1 MHALAV
7 YRYPLSRILADYFL
21 GIGGAVMA
29 GGLVAL
35 APGSLFVLILF
46 GGLTSVF
53 LLFTIR
59 TAFRQRLRIA
69 ADADGIRVS
78 GGWVRSL
85 RWDEVE
91 TVTLRYF
98 STRRSRKGGWMTL
111 TLRGRK
117 AGRGR
122 AQKIAIDSHLEGFEA
137 LARRA
142 GALVAE
148 RDLPLDPASASN
160 FAALD
165 IGLKNIAA

>member
-1 MHALAV
+1 MAV
-7 YRYPLSRILADYFL
+7 YRYPLTRILADYFL
-21 GIGGAVMA
+21 GIGGAVMS

-35 APGSLFVLILF
+35 APGSPFVLILF

-53 LLFTIR
+53 LVFTIR

-69 ADADGIRVS
+69 ADVDGIRVS

-111 TLRGRK
+111 TLRGR
-117 AGRGR
+117 G
-122 AQKIAIDSHLEGFEA
+122 QKIAIDSHLDGFEA
-137 LARRA
+137 LARR
-142 GALVAE
+142 GAALAAE
-148 RDLPLDPASASN
+148 RDLPLDPTSASN